1 MRVRNVS
8 PTGFEIQMDEWD
20 YLDGYHVVETIDYL
34 AVLPGSHVL
43 GGLNVE
49 ARSIEL
55 DHNWQTLNW
64 EQEFTQAPVVFSQI
78 TSVNE
83 ASAAITRM
91 RAITNSRVQIRI
103 DEEEKNDRRHASEQ
117 VHMIAIQPGKG
128 VIGDKTVL
136 VGKTGNTVAH
146 NWTPVVFSEPV
157 LSPLLIGGMQ
167 TTNGGDPATIRYR
180 NLQSTQVEMHV
191 DEEQSANTE
200 VADVNEAVGWLL
212 IAR

>member
-117 VHMIAIQPGKG
+117 VHMIAI
-128 VIGDKTVL
+128 
-136 VGKTGNTVAH
+136 
-146 NWTPVVFSEPV
+146 
-157 LSPLLIGGMQ
+157 
-167 TTNGGDPATIRYR
+167 
-180 NLQSTQVEMHV
+180 
-191 DEEQSANTE
+191 
-200 VADVNEAVGWLL
+200 
-212 IAR
+212 